1 MSAAEWGHRV
11 FLLECLYEYNVR
23 IMRGYQVQTV
33 STTLSFID
41 MYNRPFGIVTKRK
54 KNKVTVVTHGY
65 IQTNFGRGSIV
76 PGKYYYGNSR
86 GQYIEGEWAGQQGV
100 ESYFVYTENSEVK
113 MITDVRNRLGL
124 AVGSYSMAVL
134 PKPLK

>member
-1 MSAAEWGHRV
+1 
-11 FLLECLYEYNVR
+11 
-23 IMRGYQVQTV
+23 
-33 STTLSFID
+33 
-41 MYNRPFGIVTKRK
+41 MYNRPFGIVTKLW
-54 KNKVTVVTHGY
+54 KNKATVVTHGY
-65 IQTNFGRGSIV
+65 IETSFGRGAVV

-100 ESYFVYTENSEVK
+100 ESYFVYTENSKVK

-124 AVGSYSMAVL
+124 AIDTYSLLVL